1 MQTITFLSQKGGSG
15 KTTLAVHSA
24 VAAQEDGAR
33 VLIIDTDVQQSAAT
47 WRESRVEP
55 LPLVAPVTV
64 AQLEDVMAAARHDG
78 ITYCI
83 IDTAP
88 HATPEAA
95 RVAAAVDLVLIPCR
109 PTAFDLAAAGSAVQ
123 IVRAAG
129 VRAAFVLSACPFR
142 APEIVETRHVLETFG
157 FPIAPA
163 VITDRRA
170 FARAVATGRAV
181 TEFESEGKAAEEI
194 RALWTWIKEQLDDE

>member
-33 VLIIDTDVQQSAAT
+33 VLIIDTDMQQSAAT

-78 ITYCI
+78 MTYCI

-109 PTAFDLAAAGSAVQ
+109 PPEQVTPPPPAGAPPTDEE
-123 IVRAAG
+123 RA
-129 VRAAFVLSACPFR
+129 
-142 APEIVETRHVLETFG
+142 
-157 FPIAPA
+157 
-163 VITDRRA
+163 
-170 FARAVATGRAV
+170 
-181 TEFESEGKAAEEI
+181 
-194 RALWTWIKEQLDDE
+194 